1 MAPATGKV
9 VAIGD
14 AVGIIAAQSIGEPGT
29 QLTLRTFQTA
39 VWPARTSR
47 TVYRV
52 SWIEVAWVVGQTEA
66 RIAAAAARLPGA
78 RTSTSLDDVLADAAV
93 AAAIVLTPPNTHL
106 ALVSRL
112 AKAGKHVLL
121 EKPLELDNRRAEQLV
136 AVCKAAGVRLG
147 VMLQHRMRPASL
159 AMKRLLE
166 SRALGEMTCASVDM
180 RWWRP
185 QSYYDQPGRGTRA
198 RDGGGVLLTQGIH
211 TIDNFLHS
219 VGLPSELVAFAN
231 TSAAHRMECEDVVA
245 AALRYPNGATAT
257 LNATVAA
264 YPGFAE
270 RIEYCGTLGTAT
282 LAGGQLEVR
291 YQDGRARDD
300 RRGRDAGRRRRP
312 DGVHTS
318 RAHGR
323 DRGFSRCN
331 RGRPR
336 AAHHRR
342 QCSAGAAADRRIARI
357 GNDAPRAG
365 VRLIRMFHGPS
376 RHVDCC
382 DFPMASL
389 LTCGRQR
396 PGWLS
401 RLRSLVW
408 RGITRCGESIAS
420 PAGEHPCST
429 PR

>member
-1 MAPATGKV
+1 LAWAPHLASLQ
-9 VAIGD
+9 AL
-14 AVGIIAAQSIGEPGT
+14 AE
-29 QLTLRTFQTA
+29 
-39 VWPARTSR
+39 
-47 TVYRV
+47 RV
-52 SWIEVAWVVGQTEA
+52 DVAWVVGQTEA

-78 RTSTSLDDVLADAAV
+78 RTSTSLDDALADASV

-106 ALVSRL
+106 ELVSRL
-112 AKAGKHVLL
+112 ANAGKHVLL
-121 EKPLELDNRRAEQLV
+121 EKPLELDSRRAEQLV

-291 YQDGRARDD
+291 YQDGRAETIGVAETLGGGADPMAFTHHAHMAVIED
-300 RRGRDAGRRRRP
+300 FLDAIEAGRE
-312 DGVHTS
+312 
-318 RAHGR
+318 
-323 DRGFSRCN
+323 
-331 RGRPR
+331 PR
-336 AAHHRR
+336 ISGDSVLPV
-342 QCSAGAAADRRIARI
+342 Q
-357 GNDAPRAG
+357 
-365 VRLIRMFHGPS
+365 RLI
-376 RHVDCC
+376 D
-382 DFPMASL
+382 AL
-389 LTCGRQR
+389 LESAT
-396 PGWLS
+396 
-401 RLRSLVW
+401 
-408 RGITRCGESIAS
+408 TRRVLAFV
-420 PAGEHPCST
+420 T
-429 PR
+429 P

>member
-1 MAPATGKV
+1 MTRTAAKTRVAMIGAGMASAPHLASLQ
-9 VAIGD
+9 AL
-14 AVGIIAAQSIGEPGT
+14 AE
-29 QLTLRTFQTA
+29 
-39 VWPARTSR
+39 
-47 TVYRV
+47 RV
-52 SWIEVAWVVGQTEA
+52 EVAWVVGQTEA

-78 RTSTSLDDVLADAAV
+78 RTSTSLDDALADAAV

-106 ALVSRL
+106 ELVSRL

-121 EKPLELDNRRAEQLV
+121 EKPLELDSRRAEQLV

-211 TIDNFLHS
+211 TIDNFLHI

-245 AALRYPNGATAT
+245 AALRYANGATAT

-312 DGVHTS
+312 DGVHAP

-331 RGRPR
+331 RGRP
-336 AAHHRR
+336 
-342 QCSAGAAADRRIARI
+342 
-357 GNDAPRAG
+357 
-365 VRLIRMFHGPS
+365 
-376 RHVDCC
+376 
-382 DFPMASL
+382 
-389 LTCGRQR
+389 
-396 PGWLS
+396 
-401 RLRSLVW
+401 
-408 RGITRCGESIAS
+408 
-420 PAGEHPCST
+420 
-429 PR
+429 